1 MTGLEPH
8 RTRSLGTSARASV
21 IASAIV
27 FMLTIAATPAAQAQ
41 TFNLLHTFTGGI
53 DGTSPASG
61 VTMDRAGRLYGTTQY
76 GGSIGL
82 GSVYQLTRKG
92 SGWVNNPIYSFNGN
106 ATNDGSYPLSG
117 LTVGP
122 DGSFYGTTREG
133 GGGCAQSNHGCG
145 TVYSLRPAAAACK
158 TALCPWSE
166 TVIYRF
172 AGGSDGA
179 NPQYANLVFDAA
191 GNLYGT
197 TSSGGASG
205 LGTVYQLTP
214 SNGGWT
220 ESVLYSFAGGSD
232 GSQPWGGVIFDQADK
247 LYGTTYEGG
256 GGCNGFGC
264 GTVFEL
270 TPSGSGWTE
279 SVLYSFQGK
288 SDGGNSFAGLVADP
302 SGNLY
307 GSTAF
312 GGSGA
317 GGAVFELSP
326 SKGSWTFT
334 VLYGL
339 DGGEG
344 PNCSLIIDAAGNLYG
359 TASQDGGGFG
369 IAFRLSPGGSGWTAT
384 TLHNFSGGYDGA
396 LPLGSPLLDANGNL
410 YGTAYDYGAND
421 DGTVWEISP

>member
-1 MTGLEPH
+1 MTGLGPH
-8 RTRSLGTSARASV
+8 RTRSLGTSPRASL
-21 IASAIV
+21 IALAIV
-27 FMLTIAATPAAQAQ
+27 FGLTIAATPAAQAQ

-369 IAFRLSPGGSGWTAT
+369 IAFRLSPAGSGWTAT

-421 DGTVWEISP
+421 DGTVWEITP